1 MPTLFDWR
9 GGPTSTWFSSLDRP
23 TTLPINVDLL
33 AYKSRQHFR
42 RDRMKEAQE
51 GYRECVNIAPTDG
64 RGYLG
69 LSRVQARKG
78 NNVEARKSLA
88 EGLKGGRGANVFLLR
103 HHGGWVERGGHLAED
118 ETFYLKATRVR

>member
-1 MPTLFDWR
+1 M
-9 GGPTSTWFSSLDRP
+9 
-23 TTLPINVDLL
+23 

-42 RDRMKEAQE
+42 RNRMKEAQE

-88 EGLKGGRGANVFLLR
+88 EGLKRGGGENVFLL
-103 HHGGWVERGGHLAED
+103 HALGAWEERAGHLAEA
-118 ETFYLKATRVR
+118 EKFYLKATRVR